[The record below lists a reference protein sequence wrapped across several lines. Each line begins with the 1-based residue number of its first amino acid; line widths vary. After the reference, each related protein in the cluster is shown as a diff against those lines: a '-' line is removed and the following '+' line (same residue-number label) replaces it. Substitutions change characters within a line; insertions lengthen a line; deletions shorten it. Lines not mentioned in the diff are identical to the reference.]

1 MKFKVQKKEKKKIP
15 YPEAE
20 FALAQKFS
28 QRLWKEFGDFIK
40 AIVLFG
46 STTQQGKERKDVDV
60 LIILDD
66 VRITFSED
74 IVQTYRVI
82 VEKIVADT
90 DREKLHV
97 QSMKFTSFWEY
108 VRVGDPIA
116 INILRY
122 GIALVDTGFFDP
134 LQALLDEGRIRPSKE
149 AVYNYFIM
157 APAALAKSKNQM
169 LSATVDLYWAVI
181 DSAHAALMKYGE
193 VPPSPDHV
201 ADMMEKT
208 LIAKKHVSQKA
219 ANTMR
224 AFYKLFKEITNR
236 TKPEVTGEEYSKYRR
251 MAEEFV
257 EEIKKYIEKA

>member
-1 MKFKVQKKEKKKIP
+1 MKFKVQRKEKRKIP

-20 FALAQKFS
+20 FAIAQKFS
-28 QRLWKEFGDFIK
+28 QRVWKEFGDFIK

-46 STTQQGKERKDVDV
+46 STTQEGKEKKDIDI

-66 VRITFSED
+66 VRLKFSEE
-74 IVQTYRVI
+74 IVQTYRI
-82 VEKIVADT
+82 IIEKVVADT
-90 DREKLHV
+90 DRKRLHV

-108 VRVGDPIA
+108 ARVGDPVA

-149 AVYNYFIM
+149 AVYTYFVM
-157 APAALAKSKNQM
+157 APAALSRSKQQM
-169 LSATVDLYWAVI
+169 LGATVDLYWAVI

-201 ADMMEKT
+201 AGLMEKT
-208 LIAKKHVSQKA
+208 LIAKKLLSKDSA
-219 ANTMR
+219 STMR
-224 AFYKLFKEITNR
+224 NFYKLFKGIADREI
-236 TKPEVTGEEYSKYRR
+236 KDISGEDYSKYRKK
-251 MAEEFV
+251 AEMFV
-257 EEIKKYIEKA
+257 EDIKKYIEKA

>member
-1 MKFKVQKKEKKKIP
+1 M
-15 YPEAE
+15 
-20 FALAQKFS
+20 AQKFS

-122 GIALVDTGFFDP
+122 GIALVDTGF
-134 LQALLDEGRIRPSKE
+134 LTRCR
-149 AVYNYFIM
+149 
-157 APAALAKSKNQM
+157 
-169 LSATVDLYWAVI
+169 LYW
-181 DSAHAALMKYGE
+181 
-193 VPPSPDHV
+193 
-201 ADMMEKT
+201 
-208 LIAKKHVSQKA
+208 
-219 ANTMR
+219 MR
-224 AFYKLFKEITNR
+224 
-236 TKPEVTGEEYSKYRR
+236 EE
-251 MAEEFV
+251 
-257 EEIKKYIEKA
+257 